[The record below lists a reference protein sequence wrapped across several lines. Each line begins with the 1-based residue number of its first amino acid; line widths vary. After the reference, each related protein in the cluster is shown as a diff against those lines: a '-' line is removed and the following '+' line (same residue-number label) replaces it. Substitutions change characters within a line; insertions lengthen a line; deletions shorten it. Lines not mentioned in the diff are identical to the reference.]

1 MASVRKH
8 PRSKYWYAC
17 ITLPDG
23 RQTQRS
29 TRETDRKRAFRIAEK
44 YEEAS
49 KRRLSEAQA
58 RKVIRDLYEI
68 HHHEPL
74 DSATVADFFSSWL
87 DRKRVETSPNTLAKY
102 ESVKKQFLS
111 HLGENASKD
120 LNFVT
125 RKQIAAF
132 RDEIAKRL
140 SPSTA
145 NLA

>member
-1 MASVRKH
+1 MASLRKH
-8 PRSKYWYAC
+8 PKSKFWYAC

-29 TRETDRKRAFRIAEK
+29 TRETNRKRAFRIAEK

-68 HHHEPL
+68 HNHELL
-74 DSATVADFFSSWL
+74 DSANVTDFFSSWL
-87 DRKRVETSPNTLAKY
+87 DRKRIETAPNTFTKY

-111 HLGENASKD
+111 HLGDNAAKD

-125 RKQIAAF
+125 RK
-132 RDEIAKRL
+132 
-140 SPSTA
+140 
-145 NLA
+145 